1 MDEIQQPIDKL
12 FPELVEGLPKG
23 EKWLD
28 LSMSRRARRLE
39 MLMQDKLGVEVSRGG
54 YEFNLKTHH
63 EVMLMEASLRDG
75 KPHPSLPVLPVG
87 LWEKDGL
94 QVN

>member
-1 MDEIQQPIDKL
+1 MDEIQPIDKM
-12 FPELVEGLPKG
+12 FPELLEGLPKG
-23 EKWLD
+23 EQWLD
-28 LSMSRRARRLE
+28 LSMPRRAGRLRS
-39 MLMQDKLGVEVSRGG
+39 LMADKLGVEISRGG
-54 YEFNLKTHH
+54 YDYNLKKHH

>member
-12 FPELVEGLPKG
+12 FPELVEGQPKG

-28 LSMSRRARRLE
+28 TPMSWRARRLE
-39 MLMQDKLGVEVSRGG
+39 SLMRDKLGVEVSRGSYG
-54 YEFNLKTHH
+54 FDLKTHH